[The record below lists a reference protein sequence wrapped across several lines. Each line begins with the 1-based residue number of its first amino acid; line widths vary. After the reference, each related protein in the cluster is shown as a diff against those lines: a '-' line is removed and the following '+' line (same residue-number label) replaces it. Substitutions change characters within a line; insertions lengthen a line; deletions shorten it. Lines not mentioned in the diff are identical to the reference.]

1 MSEEAGG
8 VFELE
13 YLPTLDFFRRAYRR
27 WLWRAMG
34 GVIAAALLVGFAAV
48 YLARVYPWLSGF
60 FCGVLVAYLAG
71 FRTARR
77 DYLREVGR
85 LEGQPVRIRLDA
97 DGLTFF
103 VPRGQSRLLWSE
115 LSRVDRVKDLWI
127 LRSRQRSSPNLIPA
141 VAFSAEAEAFFRARL
156 AAGRVPVEG

>member
-1 MSEEAGG
+1 MNAAPGPT
-8 VFELE
+8 FELE
-13 YLPTLDFFRRAYRR
+13 YVPTLDYFRRAYRR

-60 FCGVLVAYLAG
+60 FCGVLVAYLVG
-71 FRTARR
+71 FRNARR
-77 DYLREVGR
+77 DYLRNVGH

-97 DGLTFF
+97 DGLTFV

-127 LRSRQRSSPNLIPA
+127 LRSKQRASPNLIPA
-141 VAFSAEAEAFFRARL
+141 IAFTAEVEAFFRARL

>member
-1 MSEEAGG
+1 MSDEAGQF
-8 VFELE
+8 FELE
-13 YLPTLDFFRRAYRR
+13 YFPTLDFFRRAYRR

-34 GVIAAALLVGFAAV
+34 GVIAAALLVAFAAV

-60 FCGVLVAYLAG
+60 FCGVLVVYLAG
-71 FRTARR
+71 FRSARR

-97 DGLTFF
+97 DGLTFV
-103 VPRGQSRLLWSE
+103 VPRGQSRLVWSE

-127 LRSRQRSSPNLIPA
+127 LRAKQRSSPNLIPA
-141 VAFSAEAEAFFRARL
+141 VAFTAEAEAFFRARL
-156 AAGRVPVEG
+156 VASRVPVEG